1 MAPLPRR
8 QDRLLTGQQR
18 LLQEKERLL
27 QEIHHRVQA
36 KALIHQKFYQA
47 EGVANLYDSYFLYP
61 LVLS

>member
-1 MAPLPRR
+1 M
-8 QDRLLTGQQR
+8 
-18 LLQEKERLL
+18 QEKERLL